1 MKIKDVAHVGVIGTG
16 MIGTSLAVLLT
27 GHGYRTTMLAVDD
40 RTAADSRAKFD
51 AFYQAMVDNHV
62 MSAQQA
68 EICKR
73 YLSYTLDYKDLSD
86 ADYVFEAVVEELSV
100 KHEVYRA
107 LEDSCSRL
115 RLILSVSSALQP
127 EKLVAGMDKY
137 RDRIVVAHPFF
148 PPHLIPYF
156 EIVKSD
162 QDTAEGITD
171 LAKEF
176 LLSLDRKPVVLKK
189 SVPGFL
195 GTRLQFAMAREA
207 VNIVESG
214 IADPEDVDMAAMYS
228 FMPRFTK
235 IGIFEHFD
243 NGGLPLFAATM
254 KNLFPYLSTEQGIPP
269 IVQQKLDAG
278 ELGVQSGKGFR
289 NWQGADLNDLSRRI
303 AEPWW
308 SMVNWE
314 LPTE

>member
-1 MKIKDVAHVGVIGTG
+1 MKIKEIEHVGVIGTG

-40 RTAADSRAKFD
+40 SMEADSRAKFD
-51 AFYQAMVDNHV
+51 AFYQAMVDNNV
-62 MSAQQA
+62 MTAQQA

-73 YLSYTLDYKDLSD
+73 YLSYTQDYKAL
-86 ADYVFEAVVEELSV
+86 ADIDYAFEAVVEDLAV

-107 LEDSCSRL
+107 LEDNCPKL
-115 RLILSVSSALQP
+115 QLILSVSSALQP
-127 EKLVAGMDKY
+127 EKLAAGMGKY
-137 RDRIVVAHPFF
+137 KDRILVAHPFF

-162 QDTAEGITD
+162 QDTAEGMTD
-171 LAKEF
+171 RAKEF
-176 LLSLDRKPVVLKK
+176 LLALDRKPVVLKK

-214 IADPEDVDMAAMYS
+214 IAEPEDVDMAAMYS

-278 ELGVQSGKGFR
+278 ELGVRSGKGFR
-289 NWQGADLNDLSRRI
+289 DWHGADLDDLSRRI
-303 AEPWW
+303 AAPWW
-308 SMVNWE
+308 SMVNWD
-314 LPTE
+314 LPTD